1 MPAASLPLVLGG
13 IPREYSQQ
21 AHCLERIVI
30 VNVLNRN
37 RELLQVGYLTG
48 GRDYGRGGET
58 GCTGSMLGLRIHD
71 YEVVKLLGEGAMSTV
86 WLGLHTFTGR
96 QAAIKFLRPEL
107 LQDESAVARFLD
119 ESRVTRAIR
128 HPNVIDI
135 TDAGVL
141 CDGRTPYLMMEFLE
155 GESLRL
161 RLQRSRPLPI
171 HEAVEITCQIASAL
185 AAAHDLQ
192 IVHRD
197 LKPENLYLVSDET
210 RAGQV
215 RVKVLDFGIA
225 KQGGNMNDG
234 SARTQTG
241 ALLGTPQYMS
251 PEQCLGVSSGIDHRT
266 DIYALGTILYEML
279 CGQVP
284 FVREGFGEIL
294 IGQIFED
301 PPSLRTRLPEIPES
315 LERVVLRALAKNPEE
330 RFAFMQD
337 FAQAVHEAVPGAAR
351 TAKPDE
357 HYAFQPLGAPLL
369 RPSAPTTRA
378 AIQYAT
384 GTPRGRTV
392 PNCMRRH
399 LVSLSHSGR
408 GCVNIPRLR
417 KWRIRSL
424 LITAIAGASWLAT
437 QLRAKSFSSSANTRS
452 SPFQA
457 ASR

>member
-1 MPAASLPLVLGG
+1 
-13 IPREYSQQ
+13 
-21 AHCLERIVI
+21 
-30 VNVLNRN
+30 
-37 RELLQVGYLTG
+37 
-48 GRDYGRGGET
+48 
-58 GCTGSMLGLRIHD
+58 MLGLRIHD
-71 YEVVKLLGEGAMSTV
+71 YEVVELLGEGAMSTV
-86 WLGLHTFTGR
+86 WLALHTFTGR
-96 QAAIKFLRPEL
+96 RAAIKFLRPEL

-141 CDGRTPYLMMEFLE
+141 CDGRAPYLMMEFLD

-161 RLQRSRPLPI
+161 RLQRSRSLPI
-171 HEAVEITCQIASAL
+171 HEAVEIACQIASAL

-197 LKPENLYLVSDET
+197 LKPENLYLVPDET

-225 KQGGNMNDG
+225 KQCGSMNDN

-251 PEQCLGVSSGIDHRT
+251 PEQCLGVPSGIDHRT

-337 FAQAVHEAVPGAAR
+337 FAQAVHEAVPGSAR

-357 HYAFQPLGAPLL
+357 HHAFQPLGAPLL
-369 RPSAPTTRA
+369 RPPA
-378 AIQYAT
+378 
-384 GTPRGRTV
+384 RTV
-392 PNCMRRH
+392 PNCMGRH
-399 LVSLSHSGR
+399 LVSSSHSGR
-408 GCVNIPRLR
+408 GGVNIPRQR
-417 KWRIRSL
+417 KWRIRSW
-424 LITAIAGASWLAT
+424 LITAIAGASWLAA
-437 QLRAKSFSSSANTRS
+437 QLRASAR
-452 SPFQA
+452 
-457 ASR
+457 